1 MNRIEM
7 VQEYVDHFL
16 NANKDETMHKCGY
29 IHLYCVSQACAMLAL
44 RRGVDVELAVTAGLL
59 HDVCTYKLN
68 DSVNHAHKGAVLA
81 REILKDLGRYSG
93 GSVVGTSDKAVSGF
107 SWKTE
112 YQSPFS
118 QDEIEQI
125 CQAIY
130 NHSSKGQVDAPLDEV
145 LKDADVLQHCLFD
158 PTDRIPKKE
167 RERYEQLKKEL
178 GLQDPR

>member
-1 MNRIEM
+1 M
-7 VQEYVDHFL
+7 
-16 NANKDETMHKCGY
+16 
-29 IHLYCVSQACAMLAL
+29 
-44 RRGVDVELAVTAGLL
+44 ELAVTAGLL

-68 DSVNHAHKGAVLA
+68 DSVNHAHKGAVMA
-81 REILKDLGRYSG
+81 REILKDLGRYSN
-93 GSVVGTSDKAVSGF
+93 F

-118 QDEIEQI
+118 DEEIEQI

-158 PTDRIPKKE
+158 PTDSIPKNE
-167 RERYEQLKKEL
+167 RVRYEQLKKEL

>member
-1 MNRIEM
+1 MNRIEL
-7 VQEYVDHFL
+7 VQEYVDNFV
-16 NANKDETMHKCGY
+16 NANKDETMHKYGF

-59 HDVCTYKLN
+59 HDVCTYKFN
-68 DSVNHAHKGAVLA
+68 DSVNHAHKGAVMA
-81 REILKDLGRYSG
+81 REILKDLGRYSKRNAS
-93 GSVVGTSDKAVSGF
+93 GSVSGF
-107 SWKTE
+107 SWKEE

-118 QDEIEQI
+118 DEEIDQI
-125 CQAIY
+125 CQAIC
-130 NHSSKGQVDAPLDEV
+130 NHSSKGQIDAPLDEV